1 MRSDQGLHP
10 MGKLSKNVVGG
21 VGGGEILLQDE
32 EASCHSSHRGQSF
45 SLDDMVINIVMG

>member
-21 VGGGEILLQDE
+21 VGGGGKYYYKMKKQAAIL
-32 EASCHSSHRGQSF
+32 ATVGNP
-45 SLDDMVINIVMG
+45 SL